1 MKASLVRVVI
11 VIVFIAHALFY
22 IVALGYDAVD
32 DAYISFR
39 YAQNAILGYG
49 LVFNPGE
56 RVEGFTNFLWTAL
69 MIPVVGAGLDVGRVS
84 ILLGI
89 LFALGTL
96 WLTVRLARSLELPRW
111 VGWLAALLLAVD
123 GSFAIWSVSG
133 LETALFAFLLTA
145 GATLY
150 ILEQRAI
157 VPQGDPSGTIAATAS
172 ETDRHRLNSRRPA
185 IRPSVGRNLF
195 TQFPPSAI
203 IFALAAMTRPE
214 AAAVF
219 ALTAAHQ
226 FAWRLGSELRRTL
239 SPSSRPVK
247 TAGARWSLLRMLP
260 PGDIMRGVTF
270 SALFVPYWLLR
281 WRYYHSFFPNSFY
294 AKVAPGGPLAQL
306 ERGWHYVT
314 QFVDV
319 HLGWWILLPALVAL
333 IVASVRYFRNREV
346 ESGER
351 VSRVLFGLS
360 YFALVVV
367 AYGAYI
373 VYVGGDWSVG
383 RFFVPVLPLAYL
395 MIAAGLG
402 DVYRWVMGLSFRA
415 AGPAMSAGEHS
426 EVEKSQTNPNWIS
439 RSAAQNDVTARE
451 VFARSDLSRSP
462 TTGIASRRTL
472 AMTGPV
478 LKHPPGEWKS
488 RNDSGPVRGTKY
500 AAVLVAVAL
509 LAALAFASS
518 WNGEYGI
525 FVRGFD
531 AATATEARETMGRW
545 LKANVPPGTLIAV
558 DAAGQVPYFSG
569 LPAIDMFGINDLHIG
584 RLSVPT
590 LGEGT
595 PGHEKFDLAYIIAR
609 APRFVVIYGTLF
621 DTVSEYRRAAVQ
633 WTGDEEFKK
642 FLTLYERK

>member
-1 MKASLVRVVI
+1 MKPSLIRAAIVV
-11 VIVFIAHALFY
+11 VFLAHALFY
-22 IVALGYDAVD
+22 FIALGYDAVD

-39 YAQNAILGYG
+39 YAQNVILGHG

-84 ILLGI
+84 IVLGI
-89 LFALGTL
+89 VFGLGTL
-96 WLTVRLARSLELPRW
+96 WLTVQLARSLQLPRP

-123 GSFAIWSVSG
+123 GSSAIWSVSG
-133 LETALFAFLLTA
+133 LETALFTFLLTA

-150 ILEQRAI
+150 VLEQREMLP
-157 VPQGDPSGTIAATAS
+157 V
-172 ETDRHRLNSRRPA
+172 RRTLPLPA
-185 IRPSVGRNLF
+185 
-195 TQFPPSAI
+195 SAI
-203 IFALAAMTRPE
+203 LFALAAMTRPE

-226 FAWRLGSELRRTL
+226 LAWRAGGELRRIGQVRRTSEVRRT
-239 SPSSRPVK
+239 SPRPLLQLLPR
-247 TAGARWSLLRMLP
+247 TDLARGL
-260 PGDIMRGVTF
+260 TF
-270 SALFVPYWLLR
+270 AALFIPYWLLR

-294 AKVAPGGPLAQL
+294 AKVAPGGPMAQL

-333 IVASVRYFRNREV
+333 VVADVRYLRGSAMPSEAEHPTSALGNLPPPLAPPP
-346 ESGER
+346 SGGGGGMGNPAGPATLKPASAR
-351 VSRVLFGLS
+351 HGLLTASRSNPAEPFGLS
-360 YFALVVV
+360 YFALVIV

-383 RFFVPVLPLAYL
+383 RFFVPILPMAYI
-395 MIAAGLG
+395 MIAAGL
-402 DVYRWVMGLSFRA
+402 VEIYQWLVSLSFRA
-415 AGPAMSAGEHS
+415 QRSG
-426 EVEKSQTNPNWIS
+426 VEKSQSAAAGVFPRSPVPAFGVQHSPWGCAT
-439 RSAAQNDVTARE
+439 RSARNAGRVAR
-451 VFARSDLSRSP
+451 VA
-462 TTGIASRRTL
+462 TYGGIVA
-472 AMTGPV
+472 
-478 LKHPPGEWKS
+478 
-488 RNDSGPVRGTKY
+488 
-500 AAVLVAVAL
+500 AAVL

-531 AATATEARETMGRW
+531 AATATAARETMGRW

-558 DAAGQVPYFSG
+558 DAAGQVPYFSE

-595 PGHEKFDLAYIIAR
+595 PGHEKFDLAYVITR

-621 DTVSEYRRAAVQ
+621 DGVSEYRRAGVE
-633 WTGDEEFKK
+633 WTADDALKK
-642 FLTLYERK
+642 FLTIYERR